1 MAKDNKPK
9 TSITVGG
16 RTYHSVDE
24 AMGAAERVG
33 RNNQRAGRVFDAL
46 RRVGLG
52 KMARQAQKSYAEN
65 GFSTGTG
72 LTAADVAQYQKTA
85 MSKFESDRDA
95 GTSRLKSL
103 NPKGRITDITSYEE
117 YRRKKAM
124 ESGAP
129 ADSRPVSAGGFASSG
144 TVTDRELPGSVK
156 VVGGGGGWG
165 GRRGSTGNTFISATS
180 KFTGGRNA
188 TIKDSGSVWHDGW
201 GSGGGGGFSG
211 SGVKT
216 VVDPA
221 APKGNAFRDAR
232 GYYQGGEFLGTARD
246 GTPVFSRRYDGTMS
260 KTERDVRH
268 ANDRMERD
276 ETVRRNAWI
285 MSPEGRM
292 AAAQRQVDREYARLV
307 EIEAAR
313 QRDQM
318 RALADLARLG
328 AMIEADDSPQPP
340 PQIAKAPRRNV
351 KQDSIDQYPEV

>member
-16 RTYHSVDE
+16 RTYHSVEE

-33 RNNQRAGRVFDAL
+33 RNNQRAERVFDAL
-46 RRVGLG
+46 RRAGLG
-52 KMARQAQKSYAEN
+52 KTARQAQKYYTEN
-65 GFSTGTG
+65 GFSSGAG
-72 LTAADVAQYQKTA
+72 LSSTEVAQYQKTA

-95 GTSRLKSL
+95 GASRLKSL

-117 YRRKKAM
+117 YRRKKAL

-129 ADSRPVSAGGFASSG
+129 ADSRPATTGGFASSG

-156 VVGGGGGWG
+156 VVGGGSWG
-165 GRRGSTGNTFISATS
+165 GRRGRTGNTFISATS

-216 VVDPA
+216 VIDPT

-260 KTERDVRH
+260 RTGRDVRH

-328 AMIEADDSPQPP
+328 ALIDADDSPQPP
-340 PQIAKAPRRNV
+340 PQVAKAPHRNV
-351 KQDSIDQYPEV
+351 KQISNDQYLEV